1 MTDNSQATARHDLA
15 QKKRSQVVQTKTV
28 ALLFVIFWLVDE
40 LHENINVNVGMQI
53 TSLRAIAHTS

>member
-15 QKKRSQVVQTKTV
+15 QKKRLQVVQTKTV

>member
-15 QKKRSQVVQTKTV
+15 QKKRSQAVQTKTV

-40 LHENINVNVGMQI
+40 LHENINVNVGIQI